1 MLLHILQNTAGAF
14 FFFAAIALIL
24 VLVIFFTI
32 IRSATRSTSVRD
44 HLKIQTDILKEI
56 ALKQGVSE
64 ETIKSVVNKHIPG
77 ALP

>member
-1 MLLHILQNTAGAF
+1 MLLYILQNMAGAS
-14 FFFAAIALIL
+14 FFAAVIALVL
-24 VLVIFFTI
+24 GLVIVFTI
-32 IRSATRSTSVRD
+32 IRSATRSTAVRD

-77 ALP
+77 GQP

>member
-1 MLLHILQNTAGAF
+1 MAGASF
-14 FFFAAIALIL
+14 FVAAIALIL

-77 ALP
+77 TLP